1 MARARWGSGGR
12 AAVPRVQWCRSL
24 GEWVSCGQVH
34 SVQVF
39 RSFMAQDP
47 ALLRVADGPGRLGL
61 FLQNVGV
68 EVIRIKVDRDFSEG
82 GDRFA

>member
-12 AAVPRVQWCRSL
+12 AAVPGVQWCRSL

-39 RSFMAQDP
+39 RSFMAQGP
-47 ALLRVADGPGRLGL
+47 ALLGMSDGPGRLGL
-61 FLQNVGV
+61 YIQNVGV
-68 EVIRIKVDRDFSEG
+68 EVIVIKLDRDFSEG